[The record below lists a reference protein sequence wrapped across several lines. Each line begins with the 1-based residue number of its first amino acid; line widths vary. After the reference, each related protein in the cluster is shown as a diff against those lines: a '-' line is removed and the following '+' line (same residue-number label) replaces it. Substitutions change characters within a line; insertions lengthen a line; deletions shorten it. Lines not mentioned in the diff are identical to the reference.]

1 MCECFSVLTSC
12 NDCKVVLLL
21 LFVVKTSCRGDDP
34 CDLIN
39 GEEVGGSGEQND
51 TIIAFITVSGRNL
64 GRERVDTRSIIKP
77 FNTHSSSPPH
87 PPYTPTHPHHPHIHP
102 TSPHTLT
109 TPTSTLHPPHTL
121 TNIHTLAILSPA
133 GTFSRT
139 DAAYDERPNT
149 GVLSFTSRTVTLS
162 STVDVAGGTPSNQ

>member
-1 MCECFSVLTSC
+1 M
-12 NDCKVVLLL
+12 LLL

-39 GEEVGGSGEQND
+39 SEEVGGSGEQND

-64 GRERVDTRSIIKP
+64 GGREGEDQYTVDNQTINFPIQ
-77 FNTHSSSPPH
+77 
-87 PPYTPTHPHHPHIHP
+87 YTQILTTPVYIHP

-109 TPTSTLHPPHTL
+109 NL
-121 TNIHTLAILSPA
+121 HTLAILSPA

-139 DAAYDERPNT
+139 DVVYDGRPNT
-149 GVLSFTSRTVTLS
+149 GILSFTSRTVTSS